1 VTEIQNADF
10 VLLFT
15 EKFEEIFVYTYQ
27 HFMLL
32 GANEVS
38 VILMI

>member
-1 VTEIQNADF
+1 VIEIQNADF

-27 HFMLL
+27 QFMLL

-38 VILMI
+38 VILTI